1 MISLRATAWPML
13 GRTVEA
19 AAVRA
24 AMSEAAGAVLWGPA
38 GIGKTTLTR
47 AVLAELQQSAA
58 GPRVVHL
65 FTPLTS
71 IATPW
76 EVFAP
81 LLGGR
86 QASSA
91 DPIRTLLSQA
101 VAELDDP
108 MPALLVV
115 DDVHDLDEASATI
128 LAELVHG
135 DHALLLATCRP
146 EPGLPGPLVPLW
158 RQHRIRRIDVAPLDR
173 RHTEELVETVLSGPV
188 ARSTG
193 TAIWRVTA
201 GNPLYVRELLASL
214 TDSGALAQVGADWV
228 WRDHQD
234 VGARVRDLITAEL
247 DELPRAE
254 RDLVDLLA
262 LAGPTRVDLLPGP
275 VDDAAVS
282 GARSRGL
289 VTFTGTGVPAATL
302 RLAHPVHG
310 EVIRSTLGRDRR
322 EKLFTAF
329 SRPAADGA
337 TPAELF
343 RWVDWALTCRVRP
356 STEAVLRATQEAARL
371 GDAALVRRLGAV
383 ALDALPPVDTRRIE
397 VLLLRAESERF
408 GGQRQ
413 LAADDLHHAGR
424 LLQECEDALEDP
436 DPAGCTVERA
446 ASAGATDQAA
456 PGGAAHGDDLRLRH
470 AEAHADLLQYHDDDL
485 DRALSTLAAVPLRT
499 AAVRDRRDV
508 SVLVRL
514 GYAGQ
519 FAACLPEMERLCA
532 TEAPSGH
539 QARVLGPLV
548 LGLAQS
554 GRLTEAV
561 ATADRFLRAWSVDA
575 DRYPWVL
582 SELLAARFMACL
594 WIGDLDRATHPP
606 LHHED
611 QQTRSNDAVD
621 QVGTARFHAAQAD
634 WSAAARH
641 YRGALTG
648 FAIRDPSGLEA
659 LAWAGL
665 AQVSAAVGDRD
676 GASSASRHYRAA
688 ATRTSRALAADS
700 ELLLLTAA
708 VTTGEKDA
716 PMLADRLAEASTAG
730 GLWLSAA
737 RARHLQVV
745 LDPHRSGGASEL
757 ASAAAH
763 VDAPWAPVLT
773 AHGQALCAGDHVLA
787 GRLAA
792 QLAAVGI
799 WLPTP
804 AVTPHLTPRQRQI
817 AELVVAG
824 LTNREIAERL
834 VVSVRTVDTH
844 VAHIFARLNIGS
856 RADLTLLVAR
866 SARG

>member
-13 GRTVEA
+13 GRATEA

-24 AMSEAAGAVLWGPA
+24 AMRETAGAVLWGPA
-38 GIGKTTLTR
+38 GVGKTTLAR
-47 AVLAELQQSAA
+47 AVLAELQHSAA

-81 LLGGR
+81 LLGR
-86 QASSA
+86 QASST
-91 DPIRTLLSQA
+91 DPIRTLLARA

-108 MPALLVV
+108 RPALLVV

-135 DHALLLATCRP
+135 DRARLLATCRP

-158 RQHRIRRIDVAPLDR
+158 RQHRIQRIDIAALDR
-173 RHTEELVETVLSGPV
+173 RHTEELVETVLNGPV

-193 TAIWRVTA
+193 TAVWRVTA

-214 TDSGALAQVGADWV
+214 TDSGALAQVGAGWV
-228 WRDHQD
+228 WRDQQD

-247 DELPRAE
+247 DELPQTE

-262 LAGPTRVDLLPGP
+262 LAGPTRVDLLPAA
-275 VDDAAVS
+275 VDDAAVR

-289 VTFTGTGVPAATL
+289 VTFTGTGDPAATVL
-302 RLAHPVHG
+302 LAHPVHG

-322 EKLFTAF
+322 EELFTAF

-343 RWVDWALTCRVRP
+343 RWVDWALTCGVRP

-383 ALDALPPVDTRRIE
+383 ALQALPPADTRRIE

-408 GGQRQ
+408 GGRRQ
-413 LAADDLHHAGR
+413 LAAEDLDHVGQ
-424 LLQECEDALEDP
+424 LLQEGEAALDDADA
-436 DPAGCTVERA
+436 AGCSVERA
-446 ASAGATDQAA
+446 GADPTDRGAS
-456 PGGAAHGDDLRLRH
+456 GGAVHSDDLRLRH
-470 AEAHADLLQYHDDDL
+470 AEVHADLLQYHDDDL

-499 AAVRDRRDV
+499 AAVRERRDV

-532 TEAPSGH
+532 SDALSGS

-548 LGLAQS
+548 LGLAQT

-561 ATADRFLRAWSVDA
+561 ATADRFLRTWSVDA

-594 WIGDLDRATHPP
+594 WLGSLDLAVHPP
-606 LHHED
+606 LHHEV

-634 WSAAARH
+634 WSTAARH

-665 AQVSAAVGDRD
+665 AQVSAALGDGE
-676 GASSASRHYRAA
+676 GANSARRHYRSA
-688 ATRTSRALAADS
+688 ATRTSRALAPDS

-708 VTTGEKDA
+708 VTSGEKEA
-716 PMLADRLAEASTAG
+716 PMLADRLAAASTAG

-737 RARHLQVV
+737 RARHLQIV
-745 LDPHRSGGASEL
+745 LDPHRRDGASEL
-757 ASAAAH
+757 VSAAAR

-792 QLAAVGI
+792 QLSATGI

-804 AVTPHLTPRQRQI
+804 AVAAALTPRQRQI
-817 AELVVAG
+817 AELVAAG

-844 VAHIFARLNIGS
+844 VGHVFSRLDIGS
-856 RADLTLLVAR
+856 RADLTLWIAR
-866 SARG
+866 SARS